1 MEEMLRMGATIED
14 MMEWSG
20 VSMDELETEEN

>member
-14 MMEWSG
+14 MMEWLG

>member
-14 MMEWSG
+14 MMEWLD